1 MICLKK
7 VYEKPQILLENFA
20 LTQQIAKC
28 HGVQISSTDR
38 TCVFKDPDSTP
49 EMKILASA
57 GAFIANSCA
66 FRPDQQQGD
75 GLCYFQNVHM
85 VFTS

>member
-1 MICLKK
+1 MKK

-28 HGVQISSTDR
+28 NTVQISSTDEM
-38 TCVFKDPDSTP
+38 CVFRDPDATAD
-49 EMKILASA
+49 MRRLAA
-57 GAFIANSCA
+57 QGMFNTGCTVYYK
-66 FRPDQQQGD
+66 QQSGD
-75 GLCYFQNVHM
+75 GLCYFHNMHM